1 MNGSI
6 NTVRLPPPAAI
17 QIGGLKQNRTSWHAL
32 QGSETQGDIL
42 LKRERC
48 AYTAPLFFICYGMA
62 DQ

>member
-32 QGSETQGDIL
+32 QRQ
-42 LKRERC
+42 
-48 AYTAPLFFICYGMA
+48 
-62 DQ
+62 